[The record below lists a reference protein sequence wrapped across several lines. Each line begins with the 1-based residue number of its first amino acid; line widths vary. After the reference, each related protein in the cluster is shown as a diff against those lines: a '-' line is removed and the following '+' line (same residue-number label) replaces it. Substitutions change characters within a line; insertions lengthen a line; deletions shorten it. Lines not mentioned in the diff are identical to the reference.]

1 MNVSEAY
8 YRKVLLEPHEVG
20 LGGATSQYESRLQ
33 GGKSRRRKKGVKK
46 RKTKRRSMKCKLC
59 KSWFF

>member
-1 MNVSEAY
+1 MELTNAY
-8 YRKVLLEPHEVG
+8 SNKVLLEPHING

-33 GGKSRRRKKGVKK
+33 GGKSRRRKRGSKK

-59 KSWFF
+59 NRWLL

>member
-1 MNVSEAY
+1 MNLTDAY
-8 YRKVLLEPHEVG
+8 SNKVLLEPHEAG
-20 LGGATSQYESRLQ
+20 LGGATSLYQEQKQ